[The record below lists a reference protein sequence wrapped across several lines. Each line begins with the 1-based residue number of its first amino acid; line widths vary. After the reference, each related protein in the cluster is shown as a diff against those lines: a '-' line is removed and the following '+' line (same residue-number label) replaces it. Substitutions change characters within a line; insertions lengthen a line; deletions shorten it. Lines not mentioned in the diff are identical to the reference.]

1 MYPAAMSSWQPPS
14 SLEERL
20 LGALVPA
27 RLHYWAR
34 ARRQWRRGEGEL
46 RLLPELMDPARNSV
60 DVGANKG
67 VYTYWMARHS
77 RHVFAYEPNPK
88 MFRILNAGAGRNVTV
103 SPAALSDN
111 TGESVLRV
119 PRTASGYSN
128 QGASLNYR
136 KVGDDYGEVTIET
149 RRLDDE
155 ALTDIGFMKIDVEG
169 HELAVLEGGRDL
181 IARDR
186 PVLLIEMEEAHTKQ
200 PIEESLGAVLAL
212 DYDGFFLCRGELTSL
227 DNFDG
232 NAHHRAAPMAADY
245 TFNFIFKPRS

>member
-1 MYPAAMSSWQPPS
+1 MYPAAMNQWQPPS

-20 LGALVPA
+20 LDALVPP
-27 RLHYWAR
+27 RLHYWVR

-67 VYTYWMARHS
+67 VYTYWMERHS
-77 RHVFAYEPNPK
+77 RHVYAYEPNPK
-88 MFRILNAGAGRNVTV
+88 MFRILLAGAGRNVTA
-103 SPAALSDN
+103 SPVALSDS
-111 TGESVLRV
+111 TGHSVLRV

-128 QGASLNYR
+128 QGASLNYG
-136 KVGDDYGEVTIET
+136 KVGDDYGEVTIEA

-155 ALTDIGFMKIDVEG
+155 ALTDVGFIKIDVEG

-186 PVLLIEMEEAHTKQ
+186 PALLIEMEEAHTKQ
-200 PIEESLGAVLAL
+200 QIEAAGMARSFELLAPL
-212 DYDGFFLCRGELTSL
+212 AAAQPDIL

-232 NAHHRAAPMAADY
+232 DAHHRAASRAADY
-245 TFNFIFKPRS
+245 TFNFIFKPRQ